1 MNTVGL
7 PARGARLLLRSL
19 ALLLPLSIPVLAADV
34 CPHSPAVQPFNLPH
48 LRAALDSG
56 AEGLVVAL
64 GSSSTQGA
72 MASDTAHSYPAV
84 LQETLSVALPGAH
97 VAVVNRGIG
106 GQDVAE
112 ELARLDVDVLA
123 LRPQLVVWQ
132 VGANGTL
139 RHADPSVFHDKV
151 VSGVRRMQAAGA
163 DVILMDNQLSPRL
176 LAVSEEPAM
185 DRALAQ
191 AAEDTGAVLFS
202 RRALMEVWSREG
214 APFTEFIAGDGLH
227 HNDHGYACVA
237 QSLARVMLAGLTP
250 EHKLT
255 ASR

>member
-1 MNTVGL
+1 
-7 PARGARLLLRSL
+7 
-19 ALLLPLSIPVLAADV
+19 
-34 CPHSPAVQPFNLPH
+34 
-48 LRAALDSG
+48 
-56 AEGLVVAL
+56 
-64 GSSSTQGA
+64 
-72 MASDTAHSYPAV
+72 
-84 LQETLSVALPGAH
+84 
-97 VAVVNRGIG
+97 
-106 GQDVAE
+106 
-112 ELARLDVDVLA
+112 
-123 LRPQLVVWQ
+123 
-132 VGANGTL
+132 
-139 RHADPSVFHDKV
+139 
-151 VSGVRRMQAAGA
+151 
-163 DVILMDNQLSPRL
+163 
-176 LAVSEEPAM
+176 M